1 MVFFSIPALN
11 FKWLDFM
18 YSLHSRQPQMDD
30 AKFDFIA
37 YFIDTQTLNIV
48 HHHSLYIMFLLLCVG
63 GFCVSKSNV
72 SRLKEKPFEI
82 LVFVESFHNN
92 DVCCSNGSNHSTT
105 LSKVT

>member
-1 MVFFSIPALN
+1 
-11 FKWLDFM
+11 
-18 YSLHSRQPQMDD
+18 MDD

-63 GFCVSKSNV
+63 GFCVTKSNV
-72 SRLKEKPFEI
+72 PMLTKNSSEI
-82 LVFVESFHNN
+82 LVFVDSFHNN
-92 DVCCSNGSNHSTT
+92 DACCSNGSNHLTK